1 MPKPIKET
9 MTPEEVATFWYQK
22 STELEAKLKDSENAR
37 RNLAIENGDLK
48 NKYTALKLSAEEDIR
63 RLNKS
68 IDHERSRVCQKE
80 NDVDLYMKRWY
91 QTNDELKTTQQALAD
106 MNKQIDEISS
116 MTYEQASELKEEKN
130 KMAEKITLLEA
141 RNELMAKQLKDQTT
155 LTNEWST
162 KWSKQLAITNEYKEA
177 LKTAQAIIADNDNM
191 INKLTPKMTY
201 EQIIDLKCENAR
213 LREENAKSAKW
224 KRILDKFK
232 IF

>member
-1 MPKPIKET
+1 MPKTIKET

-68 IDHERSRVCQKE
+68 IDHERALVCQKE

-91 QTNDELKTTQQALAD
+91 QTNDELKITQQAL
-106 MNKQIDEISS
+106 
-116 MTYEQASELKEEKN
+116 
-130 KMAEKITLLEA
+130 AEKITLLEA

-191 INKLTPKMTY
+191 INGLTPKMTY

-213 LREENAKSAKW
+213 LKEENVKFAKW

>member
-1 MPKPIKET
+1 MTKPIKET

-48 NKYTALKLSAEEDIR
+48 NKYTALKVSAEEDIR

-68 IDHERSRVCQKE
+68 IDHERALVCQKE

-91 QTNDELKTTQQALAD
+91 QTNDELKITQQALA
-106 MNKQIDEISS
+106 
-116 MTYEQASELKEEKN
+116 
-130 KMAEKITLLEA
+130 EKIKLLEA
-141 RNELMAKQLKDQTT
+141 RNELMVKRLKEQTT

-191 INKLTPKMTY
+191 INGLTPKMTY

>member
-1 MPKPIKET
+1 MTKLIKET

-37 RNLAIENGDLK
+37 RDLAIEVGDLK

-68 IDHERSRVCQKE
+68 IDKERSRVCQKE

-91 QTNDELKTTQQALAD
+91 QTNDELKITQLALAD
-106 MNKQIDEISS
+106 MNKQIDEVSS
-116 MTYEQASELKEEKN
+116 
-130 KMAEKITLLEA
+130 
-141 RNELMAKQLKDQTT
+141 
-155 LTNEWST
+155 
-162 KWSKQLAITNEYKEA
+162 
-177 LKTAQAIIADNDNM
+177 
-191 INKLTPKMTY
+191 MTY

-213 LREENAKSAKW
+213 LREENAKFAKW
-224 KRILDKFK
+224 QRILDKFK

>member
-37 RNLAIENGDLK
+37 RDLAIEIGDLK

-91 QTNDELKTTQQALAD
+91 QTNDELKITQQDL
-106 MNKQIDEISS
+106 
-116 MTYEQASELKEEKN
+116 
-130 KMAEKITLLEA
+130 AEKIKLLEA
-141 RNELMAKQLKDQTT
+141 RNELMVKQLKEQTT

-177 LKTAQAIIADNDNM
+177 LKTAQAIIADNDNA
-191 INKLTPKMTY
+191 INELTPKMTY

-213 LREENAKSAKW
+213 LREENAKFAKW

>member
-68 IDHERSRVCQKE
+68 IDRERGLVCQKE

-91 QTNDELKTTQQALAD
+91 QTNDELKITRLALAD
-106 MNKQIDEISS
+106 MNKQIDEVSS
-116 MTYEQASELKEEKN
+116 
-130 KMAEKITLLEA
+130 
-141 RNELMAKQLKDQTT
+141 
-155 LTNEWST
+155 
-162 KWSKQLAITNEYKEA
+162 
-177 LKTAQAIIADNDNM
+177 
-191 INKLTPKMTY
+191 MTY

-224 KRILDKFK
+224 QRILDKFK

>member
-1 MPKPIKET
+1 MTKPIKET

-37 RNLAIENGDLK
+37 QNLAIEIGDLK
-48 NKYTALKLSAEEDIR
+48 NKYTALKVSAEEDIR

-91 QTNDELKTTQQALAD
+91 QTNDELKITQQALA
-106 MNKQIDEISS
+106 
-116 MTYEQASELKEEKN
+116 
-130 KMAEKITLLEA
+130 EKIKLLEA
-141 RNELMAKQLKDQTT
+141 SNELMAKQLKEQTA

>member
-1 MPKPIKET
+1 MPKLIKET

-37 RNLAIENGDLK
+37 RDLAIEIGDLK

-91 QTNDELKTTQQALAD
+91 QTNDELKITQQAL
-106 MNKQIDEISS
+106 
-116 MTYEQASELKEEKN
+116 
-130 KMAEKITLLEA
+130 AEKITLLEA
-141 RNELMAKQLKDQTT
+141 KNELMAEQLKDQTT

-162 KWSKQLAITNEYKEA
+162 KWSKQLAITNEYKDA
-177 LKTAQAIIADNDNM
+177 LKAAQAIIADNDNM

-213 LREENAKSAKW
+213 LREENAKFAKW

>member
-1 MPKPIKET
+1 MTKPIKET

-22 STELEAKLKDSENAR
+22 STELEAKLKDSEIAR
-37 RNLAIENGDLK
+37 RNLAIEIGDLK
-48 NKYTALKLSAEEDIR
+48 NKYTALKVSAEEDIR
-63 RLNKS
+63 KLNKS
-68 IDHERSRVCQKE
+68 IDHERSLVCQKE

-91 QTNDELKTTQQALAD
+91 QTNDELKITQQALA
-106 MNKQIDEISS
+106 
-116 MTYEQASELKEEKN
+116 
-130 KMAEKITLLEA
+130 EKIKLLEA
-141 RNELMAKQLKDQTT
+141 RNELMVKQLKEQTT

-191 INKLTPKMTY
+191 INELTPKVTY

-213 LREENAKSAKW
+213 LKEENVKFAKW

>member
-37 RNLAIENGDLK
+37 RDLAIEVGDLK
-48 NKYTALKLSAEEDIR
+48 NKYTAFKLSAEEDIK

-91 QTNDELKTTQQALAD
+91 QTNDELKITQQALD
-106 MNKQIDEISS
+106 
-116 MTYEQASELKEEKN
+116 
-130 KMAEKITLLEA
+130 EKIRLLEA
-141 RNELMAKQLKDQTT
+141 RNELMVKQLKEQTT

-177 LKTAQAIIADNDNM
+177 LKTAQAIIADNDNA
-191 INKLTPKMTY
+191 INELTPKMTY

-213 LREENAKSAKW
+213 LKEENAKFAKW
-224 KRILDKFK
+224 KQILDKFK

>member
-1 MPKPIKET
+1 MAKLIKET

-63 RLNKS
+63 KLNKS
-68 IDHERSRVCQKE
+68 IDRERGLVCQKE

-91 QTNDELKTTQQALAD
+91 QTNDELKNTRLALAD
-106 MNKQIDEISS
+106 MNKQIDEVSS
-116 MTYEQASELKEEKN
+116 
-130 KMAEKITLLEA
+130 
-141 RNELMAKQLKDQTT
+141 
-155 LTNEWST
+155 
-162 KWSKQLAITNEYKEA
+162 
-177 LKTAQAIIADNDNM
+177 
-191 INKLTPKMTY
+191 MTY

-213 LREENAKSAKW
+213 LREENAKFAKW
-224 KRILDKFK
+224 QRILDKFK

>member
-1 MPKPIKET
+1 MTKPIKET

-37 RNLAIENGDLK
+37 RNLAIEIGDLK
-48 NKYTALKLSAEEDIR
+48 NKYTALKVSAEEDIR

-91 QTNDELKTTQQALAD
+91 QTNDELKITQQALA
-106 MNKQIDEISS
+106 
-116 MTYEQASELKEEKN
+116 
-130 KMAEKITLLEA
+130 EKIKLLEA

-213 LREENAKSAKW
+213 LREENVKFAKW

>member
-1 MPKPIKET
+1 MSKPIKET

-37 RNLAIENGDLK
+37 RNLAIEIGDLK
-48 NKYTALKLSAEEDIR
+48 NKYTALKVSAEEDIR

-68 IDHERSRVCQKE
+68 IDHERSLVCQKE

-91 QTNDELKTTQQALAD
+91 QTNDELKITQQALA
-106 MNKQIDEISS
+106 
-116 MTYEQASELKEEKN
+116 
-130 KMAEKITLLEA
+130 EKIKLLEA
-141 RNELMAKQLKDQTT
+141 RNELMVKQLKDQTT

-191 INKLTPKMTY
+191 INGLTPKMTY

-213 LREENAKSAKW
+213 LKEENVKFAKW

>member
-37 RNLAIENGDLK
+37 RDLAIEIGDLK

-91 QTNDELKTTQQALAD
+91 QTNDELKITQQDL
-106 MNKQIDEISS
+106 
-116 MTYEQASELKEEKN
+116 
-130 KMAEKITLLEA
+130 AEKIKLLEA
-141 RNELMAKQLKDQTT
+141 RNELMVKQLKEQTT

-191 INKLTPKMTY
+191 INGLTPKMTY
-201 EQIIDLKCENAR
+201 EQIIDLKCENAK
-213 LREENAKSAKW
+213 LKEENAKFAKW
-224 KRILDKFK
+224 KRLLDKFK

>member
-1 MPKPIKET
+1 MPKLIKET

-63 RLNKS
+63 KLNKS
-68 IDHERSRVCQKE
+68 IDRERGLVCQKE

-91 QTNDELKTTQQALAD
+91 QTNDELKITQLALAD
-106 MNKQIDEISS
+106 MNKQIDEVSS
-116 MTYEQASELKEEKN
+116 
-130 KMAEKITLLEA
+130 
-141 RNELMAKQLKDQTT
+141 
-155 LTNEWST
+155 
-162 KWSKQLAITNEYKEA
+162 
-177 LKTAQAIIADNDNM
+177 
-191 INKLTPKMTY
+191 MTY

-213 LREENAKSAKW
+213 LREENAKFAKW
-224 KRILDKFK
+224 QRILDKFK

>member
-37 RNLAIENGDLK
+37 RNLAIEIGDLK
-48 NKYTALKLSAEEDIR
+48 NKYTALKVSAEEDIR

-91 QTNDELKTTQQALAD
+91 QTNDELKITQQALA
-106 MNKQIDEISS
+106 
-116 MTYEQASELKEEKN
+116 
-130 KMAEKITLLEA
+130 EKIKLLEA
-141 RNELMAKQLKDQTT
+141 RNELMAKQLKEQTT

-177 LKTAQAIIADNDNM
+177 LKLAQVVIAHKDNM
-191 INKLTPKMTY
+191 INELTPKMTY
-201 EQIIDLKCENAR
+201 EQIIDIKCENAR
-213 LREENAKSAKW
+213 LREENAKFAKW

>member
-1 MPKPIKET
+1 MPKLIKET

-63 RLNKS
+63 RLNKN
-68 IDHERSRVCQKE
+68 IDRERGLVCQKE

-91 QTNDELKTTQQALAD
+91 QTNDELKITQLALAD
-106 MNKQIDEISS
+106 INKQIDEVSS
-116 MTYEQASELKEEKN
+116 
-130 KMAEKITLLEA
+130 
-141 RNELMAKQLKDQTT
+141 
-155 LTNEWST
+155 
-162 KWSKQLAITNEYKEA
+162 
-177 LKTAQAIIADNDNM
+177 
-191 INKLTPKMTY
+191 MTY

-213 LREENAKSAKW
+213 LREENAKFAKLQ
-224 KRILDKFK
+224 RILDKFK

>member
-37 RNLAIENGDLK
+37 RDLAIEIGDLK

-91 QTNDELKTTQQALAD
+91 QTNDEL
-106 MNKQIDEISS
+106 
-116 MTYEQASELKEEKN
+116 
-130 KMAEKITLLEA
+130 
-141 RNELMAKQLKDQTT
+141 
-155 LTNEWST
+155 
-162 KWSKQLAITNEYKEA
+162 
-177 LKTAQAIIADNDNM
+177 
-191 INKLTPKMTY
+191 
-201 EQIIDLKCENAR
+201 
-213 LREENAKSAKW
+213 
-224 KRILDKFK
+224 
-232 IF
+232 

>member
-1 MPKPIKET
+1 MTKPIKET

-37 RNLAIENGDLK
+37 RDLAIEIGDLK

-68 IDHERSRVCQKE
+68 IDHERSLVCQKE

-91 QTNDELKTTQQALAD
+91 QTNDELKITQQDL
-106 MNKQIDEISS
+106 
-116 MTYEQASELKEEKN
+116 
-130 KMAEKITLLEA
+130 AEKIKLLEA
-141 RNELMAKQLKDQTT
+141 RNELMVKQLKEQTT

-191 INKLTPKMTY
+191 INELTPKVTY

-213 LREENAKSAKW
+213 LREENAKFVKW